1 LPEKEDHPPL
11 AVARLSLLIQHLPVQ
26 AQGVILTT
34 DKCFSKMSL
43 SGAVR
48 LTLCFSLAAGLAP
61 MADAAEATGQMT
73 VKATVASSCVVG
85 ASNLDFGTPSSAA
98 IQAGNIDAT
107 GTVIVNCTTGAAYT
121 VALGAGMGAGATIA
135 VRSMTSPATTTPP
148 VPLSLL
154 NYTIYAD
161 ASRTTVWGTATG
173 ATVSGIG
180 TGVNQT
186 ISAYGRIISPQ
197 TVRSG
202 NYTDTVAVTVTY

>member
-1 LPEKEDHPPL
+1 
-11 AVARLSLLIQHLPVQ
+11 
-26 AQGVILTT
+26 LTT
-34 DKCFSKMSL
+34 KKCFSKTQSP
-43 SGAVR
+43 GALR
-48 LTLCFSLAAGLAP
+48 LALCFSLAAGLAP
-61 MADAAEATGQMT
+61 TADAADATGQMT

-98 IQAGNIDAT
+98 IQAGNIDAI
-107 GTVIVNCTTGAAYT
+107 GTVIVNCTTGASYT
-121 VALGAGMGAGATIA
+121 VALGAGMGTGATVA

-148 VPLSLL
+148 VPVSLL
-154 NYTIYAD
+154 DYTIY
-161 ASRTTVWGTATG
+161 SNSTRTTVWGTSAG
-173 ATVSGIG
+173 ATVAGIG